1 MPDYALMNQCLY
13 EGKAKEVEQMTR
25 DALADGRSVQEVLSE
40 GLIAGMSVVGEDFK
54 YNILYVPEVLIAAR
68 AMKAGMAVLKP
79 LLSAH
84 DSGVQPAGVLLMG
97 TVRGDLHDIGKNLV
111 CMMAEGAGFEVRDI
125 GVDQSIEKFLAATEQ
140 FKPNIIGMSALL
152 TTTMTYMKTV
162 IDGYKERGLTNIKFA
177 IGGAPISQMY
187 ADEIGAD
194 GYGADAS
201 SAVDLFLYFM
211 GKGAAPKAKSKIE
224 TIEEVKNEREQSR
237 AAARTAQVRSRFQVL
252 YWQDTPSQVKAWD
265 DFNEIKVELPQ
276 RFTVRIDSLAQSR
289 GLTSA
294 DDFLSQWKW
303 SDEQERDGTAEEV
316 AQAVRLELEA
326 KFP

>member
-1 MPDYALMNQCLY
+1 MIDYAFMNQCLY
-13 EGKAKEVEQMTR
+13 EGKAKEVEQMTK
-25 DALADGRSVQEVLSE
+25 DALAEGRSVKEVLTE

-68 AMKAGMAVLKP
+68 AMKAGMLVLKP
-79 LLSAH
+79 LLTAK
-84 DSGVQPAGVLLMG
+84 DSVVQPAGILLMG

-111 CMMAEGAGFEVRDI
+111 CMMAEGAGFEVHDL
-125 GVDQSIEKFLAATEQ
+125 GVDQSIDKFLAATELH
-140 FKPNIIGMSALL
+140 KPHIIGMSALL

-162 IDGYKERGLTNIKFA
+162 VDGYKERGMTNIKFA

-201 SAVDLFLYFM
+201 SAVDLFLYFV

-224 TIEEVKNEREQSR
+224 AINEVKAEREESR
-237 AAARTAQVRSRFQVL
+237 AQRDPNAKSKFQIL
-252 YWQDTPSQVKAWD
+252 FWQDIPSQVKAWD
-265 DFNEIKVELPQ
+265 DFDEIKLDMPS
-276 RFTVRIDSLAQSR
+276 RFAERIDISAQKQ
-289 GLTSA
+289 GHIQA
-294 DDFLSQWKW
+294 DAYMSHLRW
-303 SDEQERDGTAEEV
+303 SNEAERAGTPKEV
-316 AQAVRLELEA
+316 VDAVKKELEA